1 MGDDRHHTAAGTGL
15 PAWPVALLAGALAGL
30 ALPPL
35 GMPPLLWPALA
46 VLWGLAGDPPGQ
58 GPPQPAQAPA
68 QGSQALRS
76 GAAAGRRWDGL
87 AWGMAAV
94 LVSHRWLLWLHP
106 LDWVGVPLP
115 LSLPLC
121 VLLWLGCG
129 LLGGGLV
136 QLWWLLVRRWD
147 ASRGATALAGA
158 CLWGLTEVLLAQGPL
173 FWIGLGGS
181 ALPGD
186 RPLAGLAALGGAGL
200 VAMVQL
206 LLGWSLWRLC
216 WHGRLKGATG
226 LRPWLLLALLL
237 VLGSHGLGLGALAWI
252 EAEGRTEERRP
263 AAAETLL
270 VVQPAIPTR
279 QKFEAAQQ
287 RRLLAQLAA
296 AQGRGAALAADGSM
310 VALVLP
316 EGSLAIDQPLP
327 LRAPQE
333 VLSGGFRR
341 QAEELRSSLLRFPP
355 DSRVPLGWI
364 DKHRLVPLGEW
375 VPLASLWRWSGLSAV
390 GGVEPGEP
398 SRLLRRPAGAIG
410 VAICYEIADGRALAG
425 ASRAGGLWLLASANL
440 DPYPALLQEQF
451 LALARLRAI
460 ENGRWLVAAANTGP
474 SVAVDAIGRVRQ
486 RLPTGQ
492 PAEALIQVSQR
503 STLTPYG
510 RWGEGPLLA
519 LLLLA
524 TAQRLGWFR
533 TRRPPGRP
541 R

>member
-1 MGDDRHHTAAGTGL
+1 MGDDRHSAAAGAGP
-15 PAWPVALLAGALAGL
+15 PAWTMALLAGALAGL

-46 VLWGLAGDPPGQ
+46 VLWGLAGDPPTEED
-58 GPPQPAQAPA
+58 PPLAPQAEAQ
-68 QGSQALRS
+68 RS
-76 GAAAGRRWDGL
+76 GAPGRRWLGL

-121 VLLWLGCG
+121 LLLWLGCG
-129 LLGGGLV
+129 LLGGLLV
-136 QLWWLLVRRWD
+136 QLWWQLVRRWD
-147 ASRGATALAGA
+147 ARRGATALAGA
-158 CLWGLTEVLLAQGPL
+158 CLWGLVEVLLAEGPL

-181 ALPGD
+181 ALPAD

-206 LLGWSLWRLC
+206 ILGWILWRL
-216 WHGRLKGATG
+216 WGQWRLKEAAG
-226 LRPWLLLALLL
+226 LRRWLLLGLLL
-237 VLGSHGLGLGALAWI
+237 LAGSHGLGLGALAWV
-252 EAEGRTEERRP
+252 EAEGRGEALRP
-263 AAAETLL
+263 GSAETLL

-287 RRLLAQLAA
+287 RRLLEQLAG
-296 AQGRGAALAADGSM
+296 AQERGAALAAEGS
-310 VALVLP
+310 VAGLVLP
-316 EGSLAIDQPLP
+316 EGSLAVDQPLP
-327 LRAPQE
+327 LQAPQE

-341 QAEELRSSLLRFPP
+341 QGEDLRSSLLRFPP
-355 DSRVPLGWI
+355 NSRVPSGWI

-410 VAICYEIADGRALAG
+410 VAICYEIADGRALAA

-460 ENGRWLVAAANTGP
+460 ESGRWLVAAANTGP
-474 SVAVDAIGRVRQ
+474 SVVVDAIGRVRQ
-486 RLPTGQ
+486 RLPAGQ
-492 PAEALIQVSQR
+492 PEVALLRIHQR
-503 STLTPYG
+503 RALTPYG
-510 RWGEGPLLA
+510 RWGEAPLLA

-524 TAQRLGWFR
+524 TAQRLGGYR
-533 TRRPPGRP
+533 NRRPPGRP
-541 R
+541 H